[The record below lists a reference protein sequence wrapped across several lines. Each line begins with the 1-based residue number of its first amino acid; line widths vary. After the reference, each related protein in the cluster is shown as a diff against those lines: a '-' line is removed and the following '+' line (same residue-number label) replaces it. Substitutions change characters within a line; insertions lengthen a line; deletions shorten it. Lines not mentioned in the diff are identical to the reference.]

1 MKLYS
6 KQEAIAR
13 MNRLAGS
20 SKSFIFLIDYSQ
32 EQVYVEET
40 AEVSPEELIYNLN
53 GFTNETVVGLTEEL
67 LPESLPEQIEWISQ
81 PVSFQEYSR
90 AFGHVKKNILS
101 GNSFL
106 TNLTCRTPV
115 QTNLTLKDIYCSSR
129 ALYKVWVKNRFVVFS
144 PEIFVRI
151 KKGIISS
158 YPMKGT
164 IDATLPDAVQ
174 ILMNDGKEAAEHATI
189 VDLIRND
196 LSIVASHVRVERY
209 RYIDVLQTNRGPIL
223 QTSSEICG
231 ELPED
236 YKRQL
241 GDILF
246 SMLPAGSITGAPKK
260 KTMQIIREAEG
271 YERGFYTG
279 ITGYFDGDNM
289 DSAVMIR
296 FVEQEADGMYFKSG
310 GGITFKSDA
319 RSEYEEMK
327 QKIYVPIY

>member
-1 MKLYS
+1 
-6 KQEAIAR
+6 
-13 MNRLAGS
+13 
-20 SKSFIFLIDYSQ
+20 
-32 EQVYVEET
+32 
-40 AEVSPEELIYNLN
+40 
-53 GFTNETVVGLTEEL
+53 
-67 LPESLPEQIEWISQ
+67 
-81 PVSFQEYSR
+81 
-90 AFGHVKKNILS
+90 
-101 GNSFL
+101 
-106 TNLTCRTPV
+106 
-115 QTNLTLKDIYCSSR
+115 
-129 ALYKVWVKNRFVVFS
+129 
-144 PEIFVRI
+144 
-151 KKGIISS
+151 
-158 YPMKGT
+158 
-164 IDATLPDAVQ
+164 
-174 ILMNDGKEAAEHATI
+174 MNDGKEAAEHATI

-319 RSEYEEMK
+319 RNEYEEMK

>member
-1 MKLYS
+1 
-6 KQEAIAR
+6 
-13 MNRLAGS
+13 
-20 SKSFIFLIDYSQ
+20 
-32 EQVYVEET
+32 
-40 AEVSPEELIYNLN
+40 
-53 GFTNETVVGLTEEL
+53 
-67 LPESLPEQIEWISQ
+67 
-81 PVSFQEYSR
+81 
-90 AFGHVKKNILS
+90 
-101 GNSFL
+101 
-106 TNLTCRTPV
+106 
-115 QTNLTLKDIYCSSR
+115 
-129 ALYKVWVKNRFVVFS
+129 
-144 PEIFVRI
+144 
-151 KKGIISS
+151 
-158 YPMKGT
+158 MKGT

-174 ILMNDGKEAAEHATI
+174 TLMNDGKEAAEHATI

-196 LSIVASHVRVERY
+196 LSIVASRVRVERY
-209 RYIDVLQTNRGPIL
+209 RYIDVLPTNRGPIL

-231 ELPED
+231 ELPAD
-236 YKRQL
+236 YKQQL

-279 ITGYFDGDNM
+279 ITGYFDGDSL

>member
-1 MKLYS
+1 MKLYN
-6 KQEAIAR
+6 KQKAIGR
-13 MNRLAGS
+13 MNALAS
-20 SKSFIFLIDYSQ
+20 RAKPFVFLIDYLQ
-32 EQVYVEET
+32 EQVYVEE
-40 AEVSPEELIYNLN
+40 AKNVSPAELVYNLN
-53 GFTNETVVGLTEEL
+53 GFTNEDGWHHQQQKG
-67 LPESLPEQIEWISQ
+67 LPEQIEWNPD
-81 PVSFQEYSR
+81 PVSFEEYNC
-90 AFGHVKKNILS
+90 AFEYVRKNILA

-106 TNLTCRTPV
+106 TNLTFRTPIC
-115 QTNLTLKDIYCSSR
+115 TNLTLESIYCHSR
-129 ALYKVWVKNRFVVFS
+129 ALYKVWVKGRFVVFS

-151 KKGIISS
+151 NNGVISS

-164 IDATLPDAVQ
+164 IDATLPDARR
-174 ILMNDGKEAAEHATI
+174 ILLEDEKEAAEHATI

-196 LSIVASHVRVERY
+196 LSIVASHVRVSRY
-209 RYIDVLQTNRGPIL
+209 RYMDVIQTNRGPIL

-236 YKRQL
+236 YKQRL

-260 KTMQIIREAEG
+260 KTMQIICEAEG

-279 ITGYFDGDNM
+279 ITGYFDGTNL

-296 FVEQEADGMYFKSG
+296 FVEQQPEGLYFKSG
-310 GGITFKSDA
+310 GGITSKSDV

-327 QKIYVPIY
+327 QKVYVPIY